1 MPYPSDLLES
11 QPQRGLFTIGISL
24 HSMFAFSVVL
34 LWFTQVNYYNYYN
47 SHNFFPRC
55 YDCVNAVE
63 LFFGVSMVIS
73 GCTVTAYSTIE
84 HLVVHYFGAAS
95 YFACGIVCM
104 SVNTYISKRQ
114 LYNHIPCIGNLWI
127 VLTIISIICILAY
140 LFGRLFLPLSGNR
153 YFVPHISE
161 WILALCLWGYIC
173 SFAWDFYRIHFTLTS
188 YEVTARRGVSR
199 NKETQLMLVW

>member
-34 LWFTQVNYYNYYN
+34 LRFTQVNYYNYYN

-55 YDCVNAVE
+55 YDCVNAVG

-114 LYNHIPCIGNLWI
+114 LYNHIPCIGNL
-127 VLTIISIICILAY
+127 
-140 LFGRLFLPLSGNR
+140 
-153 YFVPHISE
+153 
-161 WILALCLWGYIC
+161 
-173 SFAWDFYRIHFTLTS
+173 
-188 YEVTARRGVSR
+188 
-199 NKETQLMLVW
+199 